1 STSPRTTGTCT
12 RNRATPGRTSWIC
25 ARGSSA
31 GNTITTPGD
40 TRMKQVEFFFDVG
53 SPYSYLAYHQ
63 LPKIAQ
69 AKGAEIVW
77 RPMLL
82 GGVFQATSNSSP
94 ATIPAKGRYSNID

>member
-1 STSPRTTGTCT
+1 
-12 RNRATPGRTSWIC
+12 
-25 ARGSSA
+25 
-31 GNTITTPGD
+31 
-40 TRMKQVEFFFDVG
+40 MKQVEFFFDVG

-82 GGVFQATSNSSP
+82 GGVNVDPRLVSVFFDVAPRAT
-94 ATIPAKGRYSNID
+94 